1 MPSRRQILLA
11 VSLLFSGLACGGG
24 GDGGGGTGTDSDF
37 HPTTNTNLSGS
48 VSYKSVNIPAG
59 VTVTGSSDL
68 SLTVTG
74 DVVIAGT
81 LTAPCHSLTITASG
95 ALTVNGTVNNAC
107 TDANPNAPQLAMI
120 GKSGYHFEGATI
132 HSSGNIVIV
141 DGPNLNPPVTLSDA
155 AVRAPGKP
163 ASAAPYRC
171 QLVNTTFNVDDP
183 ATSNPIVPGANGPDG
198 SMFLDGCGQLR
209 SGETGGNLRIDGVTV
224 NGANGHGGYDD
235 VAGNSVAHG
244 GNGGYAGQIVFVSDD
259 DIDLLGENHFNGG
272 SGGPGG
278 DAVARNSTAGGAAV
292 ATGGKGGG
300 IQKPGG
306 PPPVEIVSNQGSI
319 TVSGKLVI
327 KLGKGGEGGDASAT
341 GGKGGAS
348 SKGGNATATGG
359 DGGDGSP
366 AIQNAHGAV
375 VVTGSIEP
383 TGGAGGKGGDATTN
397 PGDGGDG
404 VITGSP
410 GGDGGDAG
418 YHGGKGGKGLNGA
431 TPVIAADGSRVF
443 IAQNAP
449 GGDGGKIHD
458 SGGNG
463 GAGGP
468 CPTPPPASGKGPKG
482 GNGGA
487 TNGAAGLGGL
497 GSTNG
502 TAGSGDISGAAN
514 GGNGGGGN
522 PGGDGGNGGP
532 DGSTP
537 PGAPSGN
544 PEHTSGNPYNVTGS
558 YGSGQTGPTCPA
570 LSVTGSPATQTV
582 VQGGTGSV
590 QGNLVRTNLP
600 GVLDWVV
607 KNPSGTVI
615 ASGTVA
621 AGATSFSAQFPIAAG
636 TAIGLGTY
644 SLSVSTAGGPSAS
657 APFTVNVIA
666 AGAGVQIVWTN
677 CNTDTPIVYA
687 SWYDGA
693 SGAAL
698 WNQLPINTSV
708 PGQQSVSFT
717 ATQPAVQFVVVTRKP
732 DGSAVTT
739 TFLNLLATQ
748 LKPESD
754 ASCSGSTT
762 GATTVQGTIT
772 LNAGQAT
779 FIGTAGGSTSFV
791 GPAVTYSIPNV
802 LNGSHTFIGARQ
814 PSNSLF
820 DFAQVFRNVTVP
832 GPGPTFD
839 FTTNAIQLMSG
850 TVAATNTTNSWRS
863 QTNMVTPDG
872 ASGIVSRT
880 AFNTTATK
888 NQFWMPGTALQNGEY
903 NQTIDFTSGSADF
916 EQITGYW
923 FGDVPA
929 GRTIPF
935 PNPIDFNYTQV
946 SANGTNPV
954 IFSATGTVPS
964 NLNQLIAMS
973 LTQTV
978 GGIARTINLY
988 ESDAFN
994 NNLSSFNITMAP
1006 YAATW
1011 IPPEYGLQTGALV
1024 NFALEHFGSSV
1035 ANGVFMPPTSN
1046 RTITVAAKFKTTTPN

>member
-1 MPSRRQILLA
+1 MSRLHPLAPVVVAILVL
-11 VSLLFSGLACGGG
+11 SSCGGG
-24 GDGGGGTGTDSDF
+24 GDGGGTGPDSDF
-37 HPTTNTNLSGS
+37 HPTSNTNLSGS
-48 VSYKSVNIPAG
+48 ITYKSVNIPAG
-59 VTVTGSSDL
+59 VTVTGTSDL
-68 SLTVTG
+68 NLTVTG

-81 LTAPCHSLTITASG
+81 LTVPCHTVTITSNG
-95 ALTVNGTVNNAC
+95 LVTVSGTVTNVC
-107 TDANPNAPQLAMI
+107 GAPAQSGNQLAII
-120 GKSGYHFEGATI
+120 GKGGYDFEGA
-132 HSSGNIVIV
+132 HVLASGNIVIV
-141 DGPNLNPPVTLSDA
+141 DGPNLSPVAS
-155 AVRAPGKP
+155 VVP
-163 ASAAPYRC
+163 ADLRIDRQASVGAPYRC
-171 QLVNTTFNVDDP
+171 KLVNTTIDAGDP
-183 ATSNPIVPGANGPDG
+183 KPKAQGSDGVTDGADG
-198 SMFLDGCGQLR
+198 NTIIDGCGQLFT
-209 SGETGGNLRIDGVTV
+209 GQTGGNLLISNLTV
-224 NGANGHGGYDD
+224 NGSDGLDGSNGTGTESARGGAGGNAGPISFVSDEDIDITGADEFNGGGGGDGGSANATNNAAGGNATAIGGHGG
-235 VAGNSVAHG
+235 GL
-244 GNGGYAGQIVFVSDD
+244 QP
-259 DIDLLGENHFNGG
+259 
-272 SGGPGG
+272 PGG
-278 DAVARNSTAGGAAV
+278 APT
-292 ATGGKGGG
+292 
-300 IQKPGG
+300 IQ
-306 PPPVEIVSNQGSI
+306 IVSNQGSI
-319 TVSGKLVI
+319 TVTGQMSV
-327 KLGKGGEGGDASAT
+327 KLGTAGFGGNATAIAGKGADGNP
-341 GGKGGAS
+341 GGKGGD
-348 SKGGNATATGG
+348 ATATGG
-359 DGGDGSP
+359 DGGDGAP
-366 AIQNAHGAV
+366 AVQNAHGAV
-375 VVTGSIEP
+375 TINGSITVTGGDAGNGGFAK
-383 TGGAGGKGGDATTN
+383 TRRGNGGAGSVPGAAGGN
-397 PGDGGDG
+397 GGNG
-404 VITGSP
+404 
-410 GGDGGDAG
+410 G
-418 YHGGKGGKGLNGA
+418 YHGGKGGKGVIHGVLAGA
-431 TPVIAADGSRVF
+431 SAAENAFVLE
-443 IAQNAP
+443 QNSKA
-449 GGDGGKIHD
+449 GDGGAAD
-458 SGGNG
+458 DGGGDG

-468 CPTPPPASGKGPKG
+468 CFLDVQGPPG
-482 GNGGA
+482 GNGG
-487 TNGAAGLGGL
+487 TSAGGP
-497 GSTNG
+497 
-502 TAGSGDISGAAN
+502 GSGGHGATDGHPGGTTIQDGTSL
-514 GGNGGGGN
+514 GGNGGGGR
-522 PGGDGGNGGP
+522 PGGPGGLHGAFTFVPPIGTTGQP
-532 DGSTP
+532 STP
-537 PGAPSGN
+537 GSFLDGN
-544 PEHTSGNPYNVTGS
+544 
-558 YGSGQTGPTCPA
+558 QGPTCPSVS
-570 LSVTGSPATQTV
+570 LSQPSPQTQSV
-582 VQGGTGSV
+582 AQGGTGTV
-590 QGNLVRTNLP
+590 QSSLVRTNFP
-600 GVLDWVV
+600 GALDWQV
-607 KNPSGTVI
+607 KNPTGTVI

-636 TAIGLGTY
+636 TAIGPGTY
-644 SLSVSTAGGPSAS
+644 SLSVSAAGGPSAS

-666 AGAGVQIVWTN
+666 AGAGVQIVWIN

-693 SGAAL
+693 SGAAP

-762 GATTVQGTIT
+762 GTTTVQGAIT

-802 LNGSHTFIGARQ
+802 LTGSHTFIGARQ

-880 AFNTTATK
+880 AFNTAATK

-946 SANGTNPV
+946 SANGVNPV
-954 IFSATGTVPS
+954 LFSATGTVPS

-973 LTQTV
+973 LTQTA

-1011 IPPEYGLQTGALV
+1011 IPPEYGLQTGTLV